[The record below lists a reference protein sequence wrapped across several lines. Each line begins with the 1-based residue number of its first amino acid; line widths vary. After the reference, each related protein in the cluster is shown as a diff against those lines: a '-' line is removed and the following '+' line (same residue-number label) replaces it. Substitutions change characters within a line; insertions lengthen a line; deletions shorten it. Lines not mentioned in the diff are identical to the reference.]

1 MRDQAGVKAPPEPK
15 QPPAETARPAGARIV
30 LLGASNLTLSF
41 PWARAAAVEAAGGE
55 PAEILV
61 AAGLGRAYGLPSRIL
76 LRQRTAILDCGL
88 WRDLAESDHR
98 RPLPVYAL
106 LTDLGNDLAY
116 GATATNL
123 AAAIAECLARLRS
136 LGATCAAS
144 TFPVASLEC
153 LSPFRFGLLRSVL
166 FPGHAITRPELL
178 AEGRELNRLLR
189 EICERA
195 GCALTEIPSA
205 CFGLDH
211 IHLSWRW
218 RRRLWP
224 ELVVGWQSPVAD
236 GSKKIWVGHSRIE
249 NSTRWY

>member
-1 MRDQAGVKAPPEPK
+1 VID
-15 QPPAETARPAGARIV
+15 RPGARIV

-41 PWARAAAVEAAGGE
+41 PWARAAAVDAAGGE
-55 PAEILV
+55 PAEVLV

-76 LRQRTAILDCGL
+76 MRQRTAILECGL
-88 WRDLAESDHR
+88 WRDLAEADAR
-98 RPLPVYAL
+98 RPTPIYAL

-116 GATATNL
+116 GASATDL
-123 AAAIAECLARLRS
+123 AAAVNECLARLGA

-144 TFPVASLEC
+144 TFPVASVEC

-178 AEGRELNRLLR
+178 AEGREFNRLLR
-189 EICERA
+189 EMCARA
-195 GCALTEIPSA
+195 GCALTEISSD

-211 IHLSWRW
+211 IHLTWRW

-224 ELVVGWQSPVAD
+224 QLVGAWRSSPVVD
-236 GSKKIWVGHSRIE
+236 GSQKIWVGQPSVE
-249 NSTRWY
+249 SSTAWY